1 MEQAREPTLCPLQTF
16 RGWSLRRS
24 IDKLLQSGGFVPACK
39 GLKCLSPAQALGQID
54 PQQLFNGGGTV
65 LRLHVVPDFFADSR
79 VRAVATA
86 HHNMEPLHGIAFVVD
101 CDLAANE
108 PDVANVMLRARIEAA
123 REVDIDWL
131 VDSEPRFEMGSDAL
145 GGVLGILVCK

>member
-1 MEQAREPTLCPLQTF
+1 MEQTRETRLCPLKTF

-65 LRLHVVPDFFADSR
+65 LRLHVVPDFFSDSR
-79 VRAVATA
+79 VRALATA
-86 HHNMEPLHGIAFVVD
+86 PHNMEPLHRIALLLGF
-101 CDLAANE
+101 DL
-108 PDVANVMLRARIEAA
+108 
-123 REVDIDWL
+123 
-131 VDSEPRFEMGSDAL
+131 
-145 GGVLGILVCK
+145 